1 MTFKVTTI
9 DYMFTNNI
17 TAGINYFKYKAGKRK
32 IVICKIE
39 DTINLAKYKKVAIIA
54 YEKYYDI
61 NHKQN
66 EFYIILNY
74 YNKVARHCN

>member
-1 MTFKVTTI
+1 MIFKVTTI

-17 TAGINYFKYKAGKRK
+17 TAGINHFKYQAGRRK
-32 IVICKIE
+32 IIICKIG
-39 DTINLAKYKKVAIIA
+39 DTINLNKHKKVAIIA
-54 YEKYYDI
+54 YERYFDV

-74 YNKVARHCN
+74 YNKI